1 MKTILSCKRPIKTH
15 EIRVSDV
22 TRLLFEWPIKKAPRL
37 TLPLF
42 IFLAVLFHLSA
53 VYFFNI
59 VYKPLRVRKITTAQ
73 VYFLIPKSQASQQIA
88 PWLHAN
94 DPAIFSPL
102 ETIQKNEPKR
112 SNAIYQ
118 RSPSIPVLHHLPP
131 SKEETTA
138 PLLTPTDECFLPRES
153 LVLKDDFSRAQVLQS
168 KSTLSRTTR
177 IQLQANLAVRM
188 PEPASVLGHPILPLS
203 SSIPAQPTLLT
214 VNIDAMGIPHHV
226 IITQSSYNEEADEVA
241 THWLMTRHFAP
252 ANEATWGHILIFWGH
267 E

>member
-1 MKTILSCKRPIKTH
+1 MKKMLSCTTPIKTH

-42 IFLAVLFHLSA
+42 IFLAVLLHLSA

-59 VYKPLRVRKITTAQ
+59 VYEPLHVRKITTAQ

-88 PWLHAN
+88 PWLQAN

-112 SNAIYQ
+112 SNVIYQ
-118 RSPSIPVLHHLPP
+118 LSPSIPVLHHLPP
-131 SKEETTA
+131 CKEESTA
-138 PLLTPTDECFLPRES
+138 PLLPPTDECLLPRES
-153 LVLKDDFSRAQVLQS
+153 LVLQDASSRSQVLPL

-177 IQLQANLAVRM
+177 IQLQANLVVRI

-214 VNIDAMGIPHHV
+214 VNIDAMGIPRHV
-226 IITQSSYNEEADEVA
+226 IITQSSQNEEADEVA

-252 ANEATWGHILIFWGH
+252 SNEATWGNILIFWGH